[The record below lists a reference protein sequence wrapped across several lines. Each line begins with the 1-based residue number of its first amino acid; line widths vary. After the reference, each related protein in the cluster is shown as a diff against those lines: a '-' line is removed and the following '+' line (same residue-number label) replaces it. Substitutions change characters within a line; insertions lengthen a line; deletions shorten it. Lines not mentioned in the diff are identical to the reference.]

1 MNCTKCN
8 AINPPEAKFCRNCG
22 TNLVSPELQAKDDNQ
37 TIKSLLIIV
46 ALDYLLSL
54 IMFVIQ
60 KVITPSMYKEG
71 DMTTVDLIYKFF
83 GWTSDIVSLGVMLFF
98 LVTIK
103 NNTVKGALVIFIVL
117 RFIFMLGYRVFDF
130 PL

>member
-1 MNCTKCN
+1 MNCTNCN

-22 TNLVSPELQAKDDNQ
+22 TNLVTPELQTKEDGQA
-37 TIKSLLIIV
+37 IKSLLIII

-60 KVITPSMYKEG
+60 KVITPSMYKQG
-71 DMTTVDLIYKFF
+71 DMTNVDLIYKSF
-83 GWTSDIVSLGVMLFF
+83 GWVSDVVSLGVMLFF

-103 NNTVKGALVIFIVL
+103 NNKVKGALVIFIVL
-117 RFIFMLGYRVFDF
+117 RFIFMLGYRVFNF
-130 PL
+130 PS